1 MQGYNFPISIYLKN
15 IFSKGLTIPFF
26 ILVRNIYIYIYIY
39 IEVLMI
45 WVSAGR
51 MSSRHSIRSEV
62 GMGSKAQLVSME
74 LYIIVINCVTVT
86 G

>member
-1 MQGYNFPISIYLKN
+1 MQGYNFPICIYLKN
-15 IFSKGLTIPFF
+15 ISSKGVTIPFF
-26 ILVRNIYIYIYIY
+26 ILVRNLPDN

-74 LYIIVINCVTVT
+74 LYIIVSNCVTVT